1 MEKKKMALFGK
12 TKNEKTEDYL
22 AARGV
27 KGLSKDSYEQVQRIA
42 AEMAGNG
49 LLKAGLALSFN
60 NGVDQAK
67 LSYLSALV
75 EQNWILINQNQQIID
90 ELKKLNDK

>member
-1 MEKKKMALFGK
+1 MALFGGK
-12 TKNEKTEDYL
+12 SKDEKTEDYL

-27 KGLSKDSYEQVQRIA
+27 KGLSKDSYEQVRRVA
-42 AEMAGNG
+42 NEMAGSG
-49 LLKAGLALSFN
+49 LIKAGLALSFSSN
-60 NGVDQAK
+60 SVDQTK

>member
-1 MEKKKMALFGK
+1 MALFGGK
-12 TKNEKTEDYL
+12 SKEEKTEDYL

-27 KGLSKDSYEQVQRIA
+27 KGLSKDSYEQVRRIA
-42 AEMAGNG
+42 NEMFGNG
-49 LLKAGLALSFN
+49 LLKAGLIFSFN
-60 NGVDQAK
+60 NGADQAK

>member
-1 MEKKKMALFGK
+1 MSE
-12 TKNEKTEDYL
+12 E
-22 AARGV
+22 
-27 KGLSKDSYEQVQRIA
+27 SYEQVQRIA
-42 AEMAGNG
+42 AEMSGNG

>member
-1 MEKKKMALFGK
+1 MALFGGK
-12 TKNEKTEDYL
+12 SKEEKTEAYL

-27 KGLSKDSYEQVQRIA
+27 KGLSKDSYEQVRRVA
-42 AEMAGNG
+42 NEMAGSG
-49 LLKAGLALSFN
+49 LLTAGLALSFSSN
-60 NGVDQAK
+60 SVDQVK

>member
-1 MEKKKMALFGK
+1 MALFGK

-27 KGLSKDSYEQVQRIA
+27 KGLSQDSYAQVQRIA
-42 AEMAGNG
+42 NEMAGNG
-49 LLKAGLALSFN
+49 VLKAGLALSFSS

>member
-1 MEKKKMALFGK
+1 MALFGGK
-12 TKNEKTEDYL
+12 SKEEKTEDYL

-27 KGLSKDSYEQVQRIA
+27 KGLSEESYEHVRRVA
-42 AEMAGNG
+42 NEMAGNG
-49 LLKAGLALSFN
+49 VLKAGLALSFS